1 MLFENLSSFRSG
13 FITGLQMCK
22 LGFSVYADFLTRMY
36 TRIRERTITGKEI
49 GQTIALLVYIL
60 WSIYSSSVQICDI
73 YQHGYIQSIKN
84 GFYRNRYKLAIAIP
98 IYLGL
103 LAYIYVY
110 QPIQDKKER
119 QKMMIVTTNAAK
131 AVFETEF
138 NDLINNARIFNK
150 FELGYRKVL
159 RNPVTH
165 QYETY
170 NFLRLL
176 DSFAEKVDFN
186 EHLIQSV
193 FISYEKNRKEYVV
206 SPILT
211 EEYPQ
216 LLSRAQKHTLYLQ
229 TKLAM
234 LKETIELPS
243 DLVDYIIATY

>member
-60 WSIYSSSVQICDI
+60 WSIYSSSVQLCDI
-73 YQHGYIQSIKN
+73 YQHGYIQSVKN
-84 GFYRNRYKLAIAIP
+84 GFYRNRYELAIAIP

-103 LAYIYVY
+103 LAYIFVF
-110 QPIQDKKER
+110 QPMKDKKEIQQR
-119 QKMMIVTTNAAK
+119 TNRM
-131 AVFETEF
+131 FETEF
-138 NDLINNARIFNK
+138 NELMNNARIFNK

-165 QYETY
+165 QYENY

-176 DSFAEKVDFN
+176 ESFAEKVDFN

-234 LKETIELPS
+234 IKETIELPS

>member
-1 MLFENLSSFRSG
+1 M
-13 FITGLQMCK
+13 
-22 LGFSVYADFLTRMY
+22 
-36 TRIRERTITGKEI
+36 
-49 GQTIALLVYIL
+49 YIL
-60 WSIYSSSVQICDI
+60 WSVYSSSVQLCDI
-73 YQHGYIQSIKN
+73 YQHGYIQSVKN
-84 GFYRNRYKLAIAIP
+84 GFYRNRYELAIAIP

-103 LAYIYVY
+103 LAYVYVF
-110 QPIQDKKER
+110 QPMKDKKEIQQR
-119 QKMMIVTTNAAK
+119 TNRM
-131 AVFETEF
+131 FETEF